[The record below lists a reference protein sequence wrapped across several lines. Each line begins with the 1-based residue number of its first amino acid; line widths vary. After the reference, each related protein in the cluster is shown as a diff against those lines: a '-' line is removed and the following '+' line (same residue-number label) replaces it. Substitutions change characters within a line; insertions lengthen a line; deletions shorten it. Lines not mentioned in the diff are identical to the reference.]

1 MQRVINLILV
11 VSLLSL
17 PGCTHMRR
25 WLALAGPNASQALFL
40 LPPRLSGQEGVL
52 KQKVTMNIGDKRQT
66 FIALTQYALDSYQV
80 LIMLPTGQIVLSMR
94 YDGEVLAA
102 SNQTGITLP
111 TQEMMAMM
119 QFASWPEE
127 VVVNRYSQISGL
139 EVLTQPNLR
148 QLLVDGKP
156 LLTVTY
162 SQDNAVHI
170 SHFIKKYQVMVE
182 PLEGQQ

>member
-17 PGCTHMRR
+17 PACTSLRR
-25 WLALAGPNASQALFL
+25 LVALVKPDSSQALLL
-40 LPPRLSGQEGVL
+40 LPPELSGHKGVT
-52 KQKVTMNIGDKRQT
+52 KQKVTMLIGDKQQT
-66 FIALTQYALDSYQV
+66 FIALTQYAVDSYQV

-94 YDGEVLAA
+94 YDGEVLEA
-102 SNQTGITLP
+102 SNRTGVTLP

-127 VVVNRYSQISGL
+127 VIKDHYSQAL
-139 EVLTQPNLR
+139 NWDVLTQPNLR
-148 QLLVDGKP
+148 QLLAGRKP

-162 SQDNAVHI
+162 TSNKVIHI
-170 SHFIKKYQVMVE
+170 GHFIQKYQVRIE